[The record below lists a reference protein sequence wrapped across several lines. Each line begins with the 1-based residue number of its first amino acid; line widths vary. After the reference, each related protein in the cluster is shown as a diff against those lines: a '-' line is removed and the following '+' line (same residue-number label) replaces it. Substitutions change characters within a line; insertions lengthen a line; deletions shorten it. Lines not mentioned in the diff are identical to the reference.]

1 MTLAINIIS
10 GTEIQLIAQTR
21 RKFIPRPTAEMKK
34 NGIANIA
41 VGAIFGRRPI
51 VFEMWYQL

>member
-1 MTLAINIIS
+1 MTLAINIII

-34 NGIANIA
+34 MASLNIA

-51 VFEMWYQL
+51 VLEMWYQL